1 MQLKVFCV
9 DPIFSHWPNLL
20 NTSLTNIFW
29 IIKCL
34 EVKGQNLFKPY
45 TPFIHYC
52 SYFKQIGLR
61 IYIMLVG
68 EGCAVTL
75 I

>member
-29 IIKCL
+29 IIGDNINVWRSK
-34 EVKGQNLFKPY
+34 VK
-45 TPFIHYC
+45 
-52 SYFKQIGLR
+52 
-61 IYIMLVG
+61 IYLNPIPPLSII
-68 EGCAVTL
+68 AHTSNRL
-75 I
+75 A